1 MAAIDP
7 VAPARGNSTEQVP
20 MKKQIKQRQAGFT
33 IIEML
38 IVVTILAMLAG
49 VLVPVLQ
56 EGQQTARDSRR
67 MQDLRTVQSALADYF
82 RAEGEYPDT
91 AGEWNTDFDDGY
103 GTNGDGTGYI
113 PGLVPTYLPA
123 LPRDP
128 DPSRPTATIHYMYQS
143 DGDDYK
149 FVLNGCPEEDDADS
163 FQDGFPFFDPQR
175 DDSWMVC
182 TPGAYNW

>member
-1 MAAIDP
+1 
-7 VAPARGNSTEQVP
+7 
-20 MKKQIKQRQAGFT
+20 MKKHPVKNRQAGFT

-38 IVVTILAMLAG
+38 IVVTILALLAG

-67 MQDLRTVQSALADYF
+67 MQDLRTVQSALADFF

-91 AGEWNTDFDDGY
+91 SDEWQNDNDDGY
-103 GTNGDGTGYI
+103 GAAGYI
-113 PGLVPTYLPA
+113 PGLVPDYLPA

-128 DPSRPTATIHYMYQS
+128 DNQYPTATAHYMYRS
-143 DGDDYK
+143 DGTDYK
-149 FVLNGCPEEDDADS
+149 FVLNGTPEDADS
-163 FQDGFPFFDPQR
+163 FAEGFPFYDPER
-175 DDSWMVC
+175 ADSWMVC

>member
-1 MAAIDP
+1 
-7 VAPARGNSTEQVP
+7 
-20 MKKQIKQRQAGFT
+20 MKKHPLKKRQAGFT

-82 RAEGEYPDT
+82 RAVGQYPDT
-91 AGEWNTDFDDGY
+91 TDAWQTDNDNGY
-103 GTNGDGTGYI
+103 GSAGYI
-113 PGLVPTYLPA
+113 PGLVPTYLSA

-128 DPSRPTATIHYMYQS
+128 DRQYPTATAHYMYRS

-149 FVLNGCPEEDDADS
+149 FVLNGTPEDADS
-163 FQDGFPFFDPQR
+163 FAEGFPFFDPQR
-175 DDSWMVC
+175 ADSWMVC
-182 TPGAYNW
+182 TPAAYNW

>member
-1 MAAIDP
+1 
-7 VAPARGNSTEQVP
+7 
-20 MKKQIKQRQAGFT
+20 MKTFAKNTAQAGFT

-67 MQDLRTVQSALADYF
+67 MSDLRAVQNSLAEYF
-82 RAEGEYPDT
+82 REEGQYPTTED
-91 AGEWNTDFDDGY
+91 EWQNDNDLGY
-103 GTNGDGTGYI
+103 GVDGYI
-113 PGLVPTYLPA
+113 PLLVPTYIAA

-128 DPSRPTATIHYMYQS
+128 DNQFPTEDAHYMYRS

-149 FVLNGCPEEDDADS
+149 MVLNGTPEGDAET
-163 FQDGFPFFDPQR
+163 FAEGFPFFDPER

>member
-1 MAAIDP
+1 
-7 VAPARGNSTEQVP
+7 
-20 MKKQIKQRQAGFT
+20 MKKHPLKKRQAGFT

-67 MQDLRTVQSALADYF
+67 MQDLRTVQSALADYY
-82 RAEGEYPDT
+82 RATGQYPDT
-91 AGEWNTDFDDGY
+91 TDAWQNDNDNGY
-103 GTNGDGTGYI
+103 GSTGYI
-113 PGLVPTYLPA
+113 PGLVPEYLQA

-128 DPSRPTATIHYMYQS
+128 DPQYPTATAHYMYRS
-143 DGDDYK
+143 NGDDYK
-149 FVLNGCPEEDDADS
+149 FVLNGTPEDADS
-163 FQDGFPFFDPQR
+163 FAEGFPFFDPQR
-175 DDSWMVC
+175 GDAWMVC